1 MKYLLISIISLLFL
15 IEGYAQ
21 NSKELTFK
29 VEGLSCWNCANSSTS
44 ILKGVEGVDSAYVN
58 FDTKEGVAY
67 TNGTVSRQDIK
78 NALSAKNFEALFENE
93 TLIPPLSDE
102 ELKGL
107 DINTIIGGKKI
118 KFNEYLTKGKV
129 TVFDFYADWCGPCR
143 VFSPKLEHL
152 VKDNPNVSLRKV
164 DIVDWKSALANQL
177 TKDYQLPA
185 LPFTLIFDDKGNLL
199 AKIEGNNVE
208 KVEEIIRKN
217 K

>member
-1 MKYLLISIISLLFL
+1 MKYLLTSIISLIFL

-21 NSKELTFK
+21 NPKVLKFN
-29 VEGLSCWNCANSSTS
+29 VEGLSCWDCANSATS
-44 ILKGVEGVDSAYVN
+44 ILKGIEGVDSAYVN
-58 FDTKEGVAY
+58 FDTKEGIAY
-67 TNGTVSRQDIK
+67 TDGTVSQQEIK
-78 NALSAKNFEALFENE
+78 NAISAKNFEALFENE
-93 TLIPPLSDE
+93 KLIPPLSDE

-107 DINTIIGGKKI
+107 DINTIPGGKKI
-118 KFNEYLTKGKV
+118 KFREHLVEGKM
-129 TVFDFYADWCGPCR
+129 TLFDFYADWCGPCR
-143 VFSPKLEHL
+143 LFSPKLEHL
-152 VKDNPNVSLRKV
+152 VKDNPHVALRKV